1 MLVGRASTRRFRR
14 RGYSALAAVLAVA
27 CTAAAP
33 SVLEAPVLRIE
44 VTPLLVGAG
53 TTRALEPFAIE
64 ATREEAASGET
75 SVPWSP
81 SGPPAKL
88 SLEVTVG
95 SENGG
100 EERLLRLDAAVA
112 VGSSPP
118 VRSHRDLTLTEGST
132 GLFDVLQEGDRRLV
146 LSIRAEEVLRP
157 VSSLRRKA
165 GSPVLFLLAI
175 ERRDGERSVP
185 LETNRLV
192 TFLGEGVEY
201 SFASGGADR
210 RESLRL
216 VLKPVRIEGDVAEVE
231 VDVTGSLPGA
241 NGPILLSRRER
252 IITSRRATSS
262 VVVTAGDPPA
272 GYRFL
277 VTPDF

>member
-1 MLVGRASTRRFRR
+1 MFASRASTRCFRR
-14 RGYSALAAVLAVA
+14 RGYSALAAVLVVA
-27 CTAAAP
+27 SAAAAP

-44 VTPLLVGAG
+44 VTPLLVEAG
-53 TTRALEPFAIE
+53 TTRAFEPFTIE
-64 ATREEAASGET
+64 ATREEAASGKT

-81 SGPPAKL
+81 GGSSAKMN
-88 SLEVTVG
+88 LEVTVG
-95 SENGG
+95 SESGG
-100 EERLLRLDAAVA
+100 EERVLRLDAAVA

-118 VRSHRDLTLTEGST
+118 VRSRRDLTLTEGST
-132 GLFDVLQEGDRRLV
+132 GLFDVLQEDGRHLV

-157 VSSLRRKA
+157 VSSMRRKV

-201 SFASGGADR
+201 AFARGEADR

-252 IITSRRATSS
+252 IFTSRRATSS
-262 VVVTAGDPPA
+262 IVVTAGDPPA